1 MMFAG
6 MVILDSNSTHNADGD
21 FKCGRNSTVR
31 EGGCVMATEVD
42 NQEAGVYRRTIRRLG
57 YMRAKVD
64 CAMGLTGR
72 DLRDLHI
79 QSGAQVSCPFTGQIA
94 EDKTFILS
102 SNQDQH
108 EECSE
113 GDGPE
118 LAYQNIYSL
127 LQGGDGQTKPSY
139 KQRSP
144 SAVDYSKSIQPGYT
158 FNSSF
163 SFIQQSLNMNIILD
177 AHMNKC
183 PFLVA
188 NTEPSLH
195 DSMPVHAYG
204 KDILSVGQLPFSVT
218 VSGQSDKSQK
228 SFLNGEI
235 PGVGQNVPSHSGDRH
250 VYLSVTSDFQ
260 DNMPD
265 SDLEYLDTEVTS
277 SFSVN
282 YSDSTSASSVTSG
295 YGSTTSFLDQNWND
309 MLKKYEEG
317 LQNCLHENGIKSK
330 IELMMLKI
338 QMLQQKSALDDD
350 YKTAVHFGSMLEE
363 LKEDVEDDFLK
374 LGLPSQHPNVTF
386 FLERLRMT
394 IHNALQRTNS
404 ECRQNKE
411 STDCHMLMSALGTQQ
426 SREQLIQEKEQIQ
439 KQMMELQ
446 HMLGELQKQRL
457 ALGEQLN
464 QDDLR
469 LEKEVEERVLRSY
482 SPTQLHLI
490 GRVLEDLITS
500 QHRDQISLSPSQS
513 ITSLQEQKQD
523 LGLSN
528 KEAASKVIMSH
539 SQHFW
544 QVGLP
549 MGFGSNMVKSQRLS
563 DSLQS
568 KVCENETQLLDQH
581 EAKLATI
588 SGGNDFSSAEEV
600 KAEMKSLYRER
611 ECLDSLSKRMLALS
625 TASNQNLV
633 CVKEQ
638 QSQLKEEQQKNFAQ
652 HEQNL
657 KENTV
662 KYSELLEDILHSHGH
677 CSRSYSPWKHG

>member
-1 MMFAG
+1 
-6 MVILDSNSTHNADGD
+6 
-21 FKCGRNSTVR
+21 
-31 EGGCVMATEVD
+31 
-42 NQEAGVYRRTIRRLG
+42 
-57 YMRAKVD
+57 
-64 CAMGLTGR
+64 
-72 DLRDLHI
+72 
-79 QSGAQVSCPFTGQIA
+79 
-94 EDKTFILS
+94 
-102 SNQDQH
+102 
-108 EECSE
+108 
-113 GDGPE
+113 
-118 LAYQNIYSL
+118 
-127 LQGGDGQTKPSY
+127 
-139 KQRSP
+139 
-144 SAVDYSKSIQPGYT
+144 
-158 FNSSF
+158 
-163 SFIQQSLNMNIILD
+163 
-177 AHMNKC
+177 
-183 PFLVA
+183 
-188 NTEPSLH
+188 
-195 DSMPVHAYG
+195 
-204 KDILSVGQLPFSVT
+204 
-218 VSGQSDKSQK
+218 KSQK

-350 YKTAVHFGSMLEE
+350 YKTGSAFVCSRRHFAIFPFVNQAPSWVPCIGRAKLFTKLNLRSAYKLMCIREEDELKMAFMTTRGYYAFWPHYRTYAVHFGSMLEE

-404 ECRQNKE
+404 ECRSLYVQFMLLEQHSTVTSFSPPPKIHNATSNLLWQNKE
-411 STDCHMLMSALGTQQ
+411 STDCHMLMSALGTQR

-549 MGFGSNMVKSQRLS
+549 MGFGSNVVKSQRLS

-662 KYSELLEDILHSHGH
+662 KYSELLEDILHRSRNTGLEHIWKADLETCQLLPRGCELH
-677 CSRSYSPWKHG
+677 ALSCSKTEDHLPTPAPRHNVLPFAKSKAVCAMLTALGEFCSPEVNLQQSEFTKDLCSEGMDLTEH

>member
-1 MMFAG
+1 
-6 MVILDSNSTHNADGD
+6 
-21 FKCGRNSTVR
+21 
-31 EGGCVMATEVD
+31 MATEVD

-404 ECRQNKE
+404 ECRSVRKY
-411 STDCHMLMSALGTQQ
+411 TY
-426 SREQLIQEKEQIQ
+426 LIPFWLK
-439 KQMMELQ
+439 
-446 HMLGELQKQRL
+446 L

-513 ITSLQEQKQD
+513 ITRAIIDVL
-523 LGLSN
+523 
-528 KEAASKVIMSH
+528 
-539 SQHFW
+539 HFLFLA
-544 QVGLP
+544 Q
-549 MGFGSNMVKSQRLS
+549 MVKSQRLS

-588 SGGNDFSSAEEV
+588 SGNDFSSAEEV

-652 HEQNL
+652 HGER
-657 KENTV
+657 
-662 KYSELLEDILHSHGH
+662 YPFGRHF
-677 CSRSYSPWKHG
+677 